1 MPEIRRLTVR
11 GRFDNIPTIIDF
23 VAEAAALA
31 GLDENEAFHCQMA
44 VDEACTNVIEHAYGG
59 DDRGDITI
67 TCAVEPGICTIVIV
81 DSGRAFDPSSVPEPR
96 MAESLEELRPGGI
109 GLHLMRK
116 LMDDVSFEFAD
127 GKNTLT
133 MVKRRAGGRSR
144 GKDGVEIAQ
153 HEVRPGIWMITPR
166 GRLDSSASP
175 QLEEV
180 LMGLI
185 DKGQAWLVVDMA
197 EVTYISS
204 RGLKTLVAAWR
215 AARALGGDLYL
226 SGLTPHVQ
234 SIFEMVGFTQVF
246 RLFESP
252 DQALSAIPGE
262 KA

>member
-11 GRFDNIPTIIDF
+11 GRFENIPTIIDF
-23 VAEAAALA
+23 VAEAATLA

-59 DDRGDITI
+59 DDRGDIAI
-67 TCAVEPGICTIVIV
+67 TCAVEPGILTVVIV
-81 DSGRAFDPSSVPEPR
+81 DSGHGFDPSSVPEPPV
-96 MAESLEELRPGGI
+96 AESLDQVRPGGI

-133 MVKRRAGGRSR
+133 MVKRRAGLR
-144 GKDGVEIAQ
+144 GQRKDGVEIST
-153 HEVRPGIWMITPR
+153 HEVSPGVRVITPR

-175 QLEEV
+175 QLEEI

-185 DKGQAWLVVDMA
+185 SQGQAWFVVDMA
-197 EVTYISS
+197 QATYISS

-226 SGLTPHVQ
+226 SGLTTHVQ
-234 SIFEMVGFTQVF
+234 SIFEMVGFDQVF
-246 RLFESP
+246 HIYESL
-252 DQALSAIPGE
+252 DQALSAIPGG
-262 KA
+262 KG